1 MHLGPFGHKIT
12 NTGRNEKVRRE
23 MNVGPFGPTHDASRV
38 ALPLPRTSTERPMGV
53 LVAMAMLRKEISRA
67 ESARINVMVSAKIE
81 NRKDREKNL
90 RGAVCGKG

>member
-1 MHLGPFGHKIT
+1 
-12 NTGRNEKVRRE
+12 
-23 MNVGPFGPTHDASRV
+23 
-38 ALPLPRTSTERPMGV
+38 MGV